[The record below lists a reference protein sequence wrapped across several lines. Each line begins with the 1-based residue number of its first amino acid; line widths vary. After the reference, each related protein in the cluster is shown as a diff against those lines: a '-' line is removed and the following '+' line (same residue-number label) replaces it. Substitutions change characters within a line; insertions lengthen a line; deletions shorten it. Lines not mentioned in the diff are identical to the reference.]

1 MPTTVHPPSDKSVK
15 ASCRRLLVPVTSSII
30 ISTIGLGM
38 NPCKLISFVF
48 VSLPYEFSNSNII
61 GVFSASSKHEY
72 AIRMYY
78 SEEQRLWLAE
88 YGPAFEQAVLGHTV
102 LPFFEGLCQ
111 EFFRAWPEDEPE
123 MLMEEERIAD
133 EEQRK
138 IVRRLSLLD
147 VFVKP
152 RATGNFYALYYGS
165 QAVVAVPPTRSVWLG
180 LQEGYSTTR

>member
-15 ASCRRLLVPVTSSII
+15 ASCRRLLIPVTSSVI
-30 ISTIGLGM
+30 ISAIGLGM

-48 VSLPYEFSNSNII
+48 ISLPYEFSNSNII
-61 GVFSASSKHEY
+61 GIFSASSKHEY

-111 EFFRAWPEDEPE
+111 EFFRAWPEDEP
-123 MLMEEERIAD
+123 
-133 EEQRK
+133 
-138 IVRRLSLLD
+138 
-147 VFVKP
+147 
-152 RATGNFYALYYGS
+152 
-165 QAVVAVPPTRSVWLG
+165 
-180 LQEGYSTTR
+180 